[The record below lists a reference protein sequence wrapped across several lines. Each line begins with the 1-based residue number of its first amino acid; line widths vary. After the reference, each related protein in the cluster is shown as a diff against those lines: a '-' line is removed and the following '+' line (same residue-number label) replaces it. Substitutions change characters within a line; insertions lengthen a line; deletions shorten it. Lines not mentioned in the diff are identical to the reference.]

1 MGRNSG
7 RFWPKIIHSMN
18 RIKKCCLLSLLSLFA
33 LLQAGCSD
41 NITPDQPLV
50 VIIKADDFND
60 YSTNW
65 QRFIAILQQNDISA
79 AAYWRI
85 HTDNKGRKVTS
96 SVVSTEGRGCCDG
109 KKMLTI
115 TCSGNESG
123 VYQAFTPP
131 QNAQKIRV
139 RACVRV
145 KKGNVMLFVAKEGI
159 ANESASTGEYFN
171 RWIILELET
180 KGDILNNRVGIYNQ
194 ALDGGEFEVD
204 YVCVETIK

>member
-1 MGRNSG
+1 MTTT
-7 RFWPKIIHSMN
+7 
-18 RIKKCCLLSLLSLFA
+18 IKRSALITALALMA
-33 LLQAGCSD
+33 LLFTARLEAQKCLWILNPGFEDCNPKGCGPMQS
-41 NITPDQPLV
+41 L
-50 VIIKADDFND
+50 
-60 YSTNW
+60 
-65 QRFIAILQQNDISA
+65 NDISA